1 MSKDDFLR
9 FAYLP
14 LVGDLNTHP
23 EKLSGNELES
33 FQRFTAR
40 LQDYI
45 KAPLVRVEDGEEIRA
60 YWQRKT

>member
-23 EKLSGNELES
+23 KKVSSKELES
-33 FQRFTAR
+33 FQQYTAR

-45 KAPLVRVEDGEEIRA
+45 KAPLVRVKDGEQI
-60 YWQRKT
+60 

>member
-1 MSKDDFLR
+1 MSKDNFLQ

-23 EKLSGNELES
+23 EKVSGKELEA
-33 FQRFTAR
+33 FQQFTAR

>member
-1 MSKDDFLR
+1 MSKDNFLQ

-23 EKLSGNELES
+23 KVSGKELEA
-33 FQRFTAR
+33 FQQFTAR